1 MDMTSKE
8 LFIAE
13 LKKHFSQEEQD
24 FIMRRCT
31 PMEQYLDEDYNEDKL
46 YSFIS
51 HQLSFSRYGFHKFM
65 LLVENLYY
73 TLNFSGWIK
82 SKMKNTMMQN
92 IKNIISPI
100 VKEEF
105 KELNKNQQEKLVQDL
120 SNTTIIH
127 VESKNCI
134 NKLIPIFEDLY
145 SLKNLI
151 PQSNNK
157 DVSIQKISFTLQTNR
172 GTKKV
177 EFKSD
182 IFTHIMQYEFYH
194 YIMRNFPDNSFKS
207 KNDITIKISQLKT
220 YHKYMPTLVAYDI
233 AKLFIDKGIINKIS
247 EKSDKKHGL
256 KNKEGKDLELS
267 NHICVVIFNIIKAL
281 GLERHR
287 NAKDY
292 IPETAPDSEKATY
305 IKGLLKTANNEKNR
319 EKYTFNL
326 SSILDGF
333 DKFHLWLYKNNLN
346 TKLFDTNNV
355 DDK

>member
-1 MDMTSKE
+1 MTSKE

-73 TLNFSGWIK
+73 KLNFSGWIK
-82 SKMKNTMMQN
+82 SQMKNTMMQN

-105 KELNKNQQEKLVQDL
+105 KELNKNQQEKLVQEL

-157 DVSIQKISFTLQTNR
+157 DVSIQKISFTLQTNSD
-172 GTKKV
+172 TKKV

-182 IFTHIMQYEFYH
+182 MFTHIMQYEFYH

-207 KNDITIKISQLKT
+207 KHDINIKINQLYKHQDCIST
-220 YHKYMPTLVAYDI
+220 FVAYDI
-233 AKLFIDKGIINKIS
+233 AKLFIDKGIIHKIS
-247 EKSDKKHGL
+247 KKSDNKHGL
-256 KNKEGKDLELS
+256 KNKEGKALELS

-281 GLERHR
+281 DLEIHR
-287 NAKDY
+287 DEKDY
-292 IPETAPDSEKATY
+292 IPQTAPNSEKATY

-319 EKYTFNL
+319 EKYTL
-326 SSILDGF
+326 RLDGF
-333 DKFHLWLYKNNLN
+333 DNFHLWLYKNNLN
-346 TKLFDTNNV
+346 TKLFDINNV